1 MSIFF
6 NKAFLK
12 DGEVD
17 SQKKTTLNKKKQQ
30 QQLPTSTWP
39 RSRHFLL
46 TTQKLSQS
54 KPSVS

>member
-17 SQKKTTLNKKKQQ
+17 SQKKTTLNKKK
-30 QQLPTSTWP
+30 
-39 RSRHFLL
+39 
-46 TTQKLSQS
+46 TTTTTADFYMAPL
-54 KPSVS
+54 